1 MLLGLVL
8 DLVRINTITP
18 VSYENN
24 SGFCGGPLNLCNQ
37 HKYCVF
43 EVSFRN
49 GFVVNFAIF
58 AFSLIL
64 LFLCLISGKMQ
75 ENEVEFFNYGFIILF
90 ISQESKAKE
99 NEREK
104 KKKMKGHI
112 ELVFLKFMLT

>member
-1 MLLGLVL
+1 M
-8 DLVRINTITP
+8 
-18 VSYENN
+18 SYENN
-24 SGFCGGPLNLCNQ
+24 SGLCGGPLNLCNQ

-99 NEREK
+99 NERTHRTSFFKVYANVTIHVAVYVTK
-104 KKKMKGHI
+104 KI
-112 ELVFLKFMLT
+112 NILF

>member
-24 SGFCGGPLNLCNQ
+24 SGLCGGPLNLCNQ

-49 GFVVNFAIF
+49 GFVVSFAIF

-75 ENEVEFFNYGFIILF
+75 ENEVEIFNYGFIILF
-90 ISQESKAKE
+90 ISQESKTKE
-99 NEREK
+99 NERK
-104 KKKMKGHI
+104 KKRRKMKD
-112 ELVFLKFMLT
+112 M

>member
-24 SGFCGGPLNLCNQ
+24 SGLCGGPLNFCNQ

-58 AFSLIL
+58 AFP
-64 LFLCLISGKMQ
+64 LFDFWENAGKWSWIFQ
-75 ENEVEFFNYGFIILF
+75 LWVYNLVDFPRK
-90 ISQESKAKE
+90 QSKRKWKG
-99 NEREK
+99 K
-104 KKKMKGHI
+104 KNIWKD
-112 ELVFLKFMLT
+112 T